1 MFSRFCLSALIA
13 LGAFSP
19 FYATA
24 KDGEFAGK
32 QLRHIATYFPGRMA
46 GSPAEMLSAEY
57 LQQQFRQWGYESNK
71 RDFTARYP
79 YTSQDGHLSDR
90 SVTATSVIAARAG
103 EVPQQIV
110 ILAQADT
117 WLPQSDDDRQKNRG
131 GLTLQGV
138 DDNASG
144 LGVMLELAE
153 RLKSTPLHY
162 SLRFVALS
170 GARLHGEEDYLAR
183 MKPEEKKNTLL
194 VIKLSDLIVGNR
206 LWFDSGA
213 NTPEPVARQ
222 TRDRALAIA
231 RSFHIP
237 AATSGKAVK
246 NGPAVEPFDKAG
258 IPLLSLRAAS
268 LDKQGRA
275 LRTTNAHFPQGS
287 CQQQVSCDNLVWIDR
302 WLPGR
307 IERRTHDS
315 VQILL
320 PLIRELA
327 NPQPDV

>member
-19 FYATA
+19 LYAAA
-24 KDGEFAGK
+24 KEGHFAGQ

-46 GSPAEMLSAEY
+46 GSPAEILNADY

-71 RDFTARYP
+71 RDYTARYQ
-79 YTSQDGHLSDR
+79 YKSQDGHLSNR
-90 SVTATSVIAARAG
+90 SVVATSVIAARAG
-103 EVPQQIV
+103 AVPQQIV
-110 ILAQADT
+110 ILTQADT
-117 WLPQSDDDRQKNRG
+117 WLPQSDADRQKNRG

-153 RLKSTPLHY
+153 RLKTTPLHY

-170 GARLHGEEDYLAR
+170 GGALHGEEDYLAR

-194 VIKLSDLIVGNR
+194 VIKLSNLITGNK
-206 LWFDSGA
+206 LWINSGA

-222 TRDRALAIA
+222 TRDRALALA
-231 RSFHIP
+231 RAAHIP
-237 AATSGKAVK
+237 AATLGKAVK
-246 NGPAVEPFDKAG
+246 NEPATEIFDKAG
-258 IPLLSLRAAS
+258 IPLLSVRAAS
-268 LDKQGRA
+268 WDKKGRA

-287 CQQQVSCDNLVWIDR
+287 CQQQVSCDNLAWIDR

-307 IERRTHDS
+307 IESRTRDG
-315 VQILL
+315 VKILL

-327 NPQPDV
+327 NPQPET

>member
-1 MFSRFCLSALIA
+1 MFSRFCLGALFA
-13 LGAFSP
+13 LGAFSS

-24 KDGEFAGK
+24 NEGHFAGQ
-32 QLRHIATYFPGRMA
+32 QLRHIATYFPGRMV
-46 GSPAEMLSAEY
+46 GSPAEMLNADY

-71 RDFTARYP
+71 RNFTARYQ
-79 YTSQDGHLSDR
+79 YKSQDGRLNDR

-117 WLPQSDDDRQKNRG
+117 YLPQSDADRQKNRG

-144 LGVMLELAE
+144 LAVMLELAQ
-153 RLKSTPLHY
+153 RLQSTQLHY

-170 GARLHGEEDYLAR
+170 GSSLHGEEDYLAR

-194 VIKLSDLIVGNR
+194 VVKLSDLITGSK
-206 LWFDSGA
+206 LWFNSGA

-231 RSFHIP
+231 RSLHIP
-237 AATSGKAVK
+237 AATLGKAVK
-246 NGPAVEPFDKAG
+246 SEPATEAFDKAG
-258 IPLLSLRAAS
+258 IPLLSVRAANW
-268 LDKQGRA
+268 DKKGRL
-275 LRTTNAHFPQGS
+275 LRTTNSHFPQGS
-287 CQQQVSCDNLVWIDR
+287 CQQQASCDNLAWIDR

-315 VQILL
+315 VAILL

-327 NPQPDV
+327 NPQPNA